1 MTTDSVNSAKAIIFD
16 LIARHGLTVVAL
28 GFLGY
33 FVLIQ
38 AQIQQQDL
46 AYWRETMANVN
57 VSRKADA
64 DRFFAQMQEM
74 HERLAKVELY
84 CSGKFSAQKD
94 E

>member
-1 MTTDSVNSAKAIIFD
+1 MPNPGEIRGIV
-16 LIARHGLTVVAL
+16 LELVARHGLTVIAL

-33 FVLIQ
+33 FVLTQ

-57 VSRKADA
+57 SSRKVDA
-64 DRFFAQMQEM
+64 DRFFVQMQNM
-74 HERLAKVELY
+74 HEQLARVELY

-94 E
+94 N